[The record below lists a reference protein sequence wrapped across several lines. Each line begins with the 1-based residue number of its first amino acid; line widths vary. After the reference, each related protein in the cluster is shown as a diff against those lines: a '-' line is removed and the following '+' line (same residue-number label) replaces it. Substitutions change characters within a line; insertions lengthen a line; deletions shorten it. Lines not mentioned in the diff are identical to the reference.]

1 MKSAS
6 RSIVAEARTSALLKE
21 RVQAMHEADSTFDF
35 IVCGSGSSG
44 SVVARRLAENR
55 HVRVL
60 LIEAGGRSDI
70 DEVRDAAKALAN
82 LGSQRDWGYEMTAN
96 PHIDGRR
103 LPLPAG
109 KVLGGGSSINF
120 MYWARGHKSDWDYF
134 AAQAGDPAWGF
145 DSVRGMY
152 ESIEHWRGTGDPTRE
167 TAHGIIP
174 ITQDSNASDLG
185 SAASDAFERSGLPRY
200 KSLNG
205 SLMEE
210 SIGYSDS
217 ERTVVDGQRVSVF
230 TAYLQ
235 DYLTAPNLIILTETL
250 VQSVTIEGNRA
261 TGVSVM
267 QSGKSRQFKARYEVI
282 LATGAIQ
289 TPKILMLSGIGDEE
303 ELRRHDITI
312 RQHLP
317 GVGQN
322 FQDHPLI
329 LGCNWLAPEGATAM
343 QPASLVALCNSH
355 ASSLAPDLHIVF
367 SGFMTATPRVSQRYH
382 YPDGNFVFPGGWGMG
397 IGLLRPASRGRITLA
412 DANPNSKPVIDACM
426 LSETKDQEALLVA
439 IEMAR
444 SIGNSGA
451 LKNFTTGELS
461 PGLSTAEE
469 RNSFLRDAIGTY
481 FHPTSTAKMGA
492 DDLSVVGAN
501 LTVYGIEGLRIAD
514 ASIMPRIPAGNT
526 MAPCV
531 VIGERASSLIKAS
544 YGL

>member
-1 MKSAS
+1 
-6 RSIVAEARTSALLKE
+6 
-21 RVQAMHEADSTFDF
+21 MHEADQTFDF

-44 SVVARRLAENR
+44 SVVARRLAEHR
-55 HVRVL
+55 HVTVL
-60 LIEAGGRSDI
+60 LIEAGGSNDI
-70 DEVRDAAKALAN
+70 DDVRDAAKALAN

-96 PHIDGRR
+96 PHIDGRS

-145 DSVRGMY
+145 DQVRGTY
-152 ESIEHWRGTGDPTRE
+152 ESIEHWRGTGDPARE

-174 ITQDSNASDLG
+174 VTQDSSASALG
-185 SAASDAFERSGLPRY
+185 SAASDAFERSGVPRY

-210 SIGYSDS
+210 SIGHSDS
-217 ERTVVDGQRVSVF
+217 ERTVVDGQRASVF
-230 TAYLQ
+230 TAYLE
-235 DYLTAPNLIILTETL
+235 DYLAAPNLTILAKTL

-261 TGVSVM
+261 TGVSVIRN
-267 QSGKSRQFKARYEVI
+267 GKSRPFKARYEVI
-282 LATGAIQ
+282 LSTGAIQ
-289 TPKILMLSGIGDEE
+289 TPKILMLSGIGDEK
-303 ELRRHDITI
+303 ELRRHDIAI

-329 LGCNWLAPEGATAM
+329 IGCNWLAPKGAPEM
-343 QPASLVALCNSH
+343 QSASLVAFCNSH
-355 ASSLAPDLHIVF
+355 ASNFAPDLHIVF
-367 SGFMTATPRVSQRYH
+367 SGFMTATPQVARRYR

-397 IGLLRPASRGRITLA
+397 IGLLRPESRGRITLA
-412 DANPNSKPVIDACM
+412 DANPNSKPVIDARM
-426 LSETKDQEALLVA
+426 LSEPRDREALLAA

-444 SIGNSGA
+444 SIGNSAA
-451 LKNFTTGELS
+451 LKSYTIGELS
-461 PGLSTAEE
+461 PGMSTLQE
-469 RNSFLRDAIGTY
+469 RNVFLRDAIGTY
-481 FHPTSTAKMGA
+481 FHPTSTAKMGT

-501 LTVYGIEGLRIAD
+501 LTVHGIEGLRIAD
-514 ASIMPRIPAGNT
+514 ASIMPRIPAANT
-526 MAPCV
+526 MGPSV
-531 VIGERASSLIKAS
+531 IIGERASRMIRAS

>member
-1 MKSAS
+1 M
-6 RSIVAEARTSALLKE
+6 R
-21 RVQAMHEADSTFDF
+21 EADSTFDF

-60 LIEAGGRSDI
+60 LVEAGGRNDI
-70 DEVRDAAKALAN
+70 DDVRDAAKALAN

-96 PHIDGRR
+96 PRIDGRR

-109 KVLGGGSSINF
+109 RVLGGGSSINF

-134 AAQAGDPAWGF
+134 AAQADDLAWGF
-145 DSVRGMY
+145 GSVRRTY
-152 ESIEHWRGTGDPTRE
+152 ESIERWRGTGDPARE

-174 ITQDSNASDLG
+174 VTQDSSASALG
-185 SAASDAFERSGLPRY
+185 SAASDAFERSGMPRY

-235 DYLTAPNLIILTETL
+235 DYLAAPNLTILTETL

-261 TGVSVM
+261 TGVSVV
-267 QSGKSRQFKARYEVI
+267 QNGKSRQFKARYEVI
-282 LATGAIQ
+282 LSTGAIQ
-289 TPKILMLSGIGDEE
+289 TPKILMLSGIGDEK
-303 ELRRHDITI
+303 ELRRHDIAI

-317 GVGQN
+317 GVGRN
-322 FQDHPLI
+322 FQDHPLV
-329 LGCNWLAPEGATAM
+329 LGCNWLAPEGASEM
-343 QPASLVALCNSH
+343 PPASLVAFCNSRI
-355 ASSLAPDLHIVF
+355 SNSAPDLHIVF
-367 SGFMTATPRVSQRYH
+367 SGFMTATPHVSRRYH

-397 IGLLRPASRGRITLA
+397 IGLLRPESRGRITLA
-412 DANPNSKPVIDACM
+412 DANPNSKPIIDARM
-426 LSETKDQEALLVA
+426 LSEPRDQEALLVA
-439 IEMAR
+439 IEMVR

-461 PGLSTAEE
+461 PRLSTLEE

-481 FHPTSTAKMGA
+481 FHPTSTAKMGT

-501 LTVYGIEGLRIAD
+501 LTVYGILGLRIAD
-514 ASIMPRIPAGNT
+514 ASIMPRIPAANT
-526 MAPCV
+526 MGPSV
-531 VIGERASSLIKAS
+531 VIGERASSMIKAS